1 MANINNAKDL
11 DEVFVY
17 HPPFGTQVVRYL
29 DIRTVAKAL
38 AASILEECPPSRERS
53 LALTHVQEAVMWANA
68 SIAVN
73 EKPIAPAEH
82 IEAQLPGQE

>member
-17 HPPFGTQVVRYL
+17 HPPFGTQTDRYVEL
-29 DIRTVAKAL
+29 RAVAKTL
-38 AASILEECPPSRERS
+38 AASILMHCPPSRERS
-53 LALTHVQEAVMWANA
+53 LALTHVQEAVMWANS

-82 IEAQLPGQE
+82 IEAQLPG